1 MLLINSAEH
10 STPLNPSPD
19 RLARDHQS
27 NAEEELDRVWMQTYR
42 TAGGPIFPGVQT
54 GSTGIKR
61 QCELND
67 ECICI
72 RNRPDTSILRQ
83 PGEWLCA
90 AVLSRAPAVNI
101 WIRRKL
107 KMARLEGK
115 VAFITGAGS
124 GIARAAARLFAT

>member
-72 RNRPDTSILRQ
+72 RNRLTQ
-83 PGEWLCA
+83 VFYANQWNGC
-90 AVLSRAPAVNI
+90 VLLF
-101 WIRRKL
+101 W
-107 KMARLEGK
+107 
-115 VAFITGAGS
+115 
-124 GIARAAARLFAT
+124 AARQQLTLKRNNF